1 MLSPRRYGGMASNA
15 EDAPRSVLAAVLA
28 AASRLL
34 RRPLASYYLVLGSAG
49 LLLTLGLVMV
59 FSASSVSSLRFHGSS
74 YFIVG
79 RQVAWVFAAVPMAF
93 VASRLSPLMIRRLGL
108 LLLTVSVALL
118 LLTYVPGIGVE
129 VSGNQSWLDFGG
141 PFRIQPSEF
150 AKLGLVVWGAAV
162 LAGNGR
168 LVRPWKQLVVPFVP
182 VAVLVVALTV
192 GQGDLG
198 TAIVLMAVVLTL
210 LWVVGVPS
218 WLFGLAVGTV
228 AVVGVYFVLAAE
240 YRLDRVR
247 LFLDPFADVDD
258 RTFQAAHSIYA
269 FSNGGWW
276 GRGLGASVEKWGG
289 LPGAHTDFI
298 FAIIGEELG
307 LPGTLMVIA
316 LFLVLGY
323 AGIRIAWNAQ
333 DPFVRLAAAGI
344 TGWLLIQTLVN
355 MGSVLAVL
363 PIVGV
368 PLPLVSYGGSAL
380 VPMLVAVG
388 VLVSFARRE
397 PGARA
402 ALAARRHGRS
412 EQGAVRRERG
422 GVNV

>member
-1 MLSPRRYGGMASNA
+1 MAIDT
-15 EDAPRSVLAAVLA
+15 EGAPRSVFSAGVA
-28 AASRLL
+28 AASQLL

-59 FSASSVSSLRFHGSS
+59 FSASSVASLRFHGSS

-79 RQVAWVFAAVPMAF
+79 RQVAWVVAALPFAFA
-93 VASRLSPLMIRRLGL
+93 ASRLSPLMIRRLGL
-108 LLLTVSVALL
+108 LLVIVSVALL
-118 LLTYVPGIGVE
+118 ALTYVPGIGVE
-129 VSGNQSWLDFGG
+129 VAGNQNWIDFGG
-141 PFRIQPSEF
+141 PFNIQPSEF

-168 LVRPWKQLVVPFVP
+168 LVRPWRQLVVPFVP
-182 VAVLVVALTV
+182 VAVFVVALTV
-192 GQGDLG
+192 GQRDLG
-198 TAIVLMAVVLTL
+198 TAIVLMAVVLTM
-210 LWVVGVPS
+210 LWVVGIPS
-218 WLFGLAVGTV
+218 WLFSLAVGTA

-344 TGWLLIQTLVN
+344 TGWLLIQALVN

-397 PGARA
+397 PGART
-402 ALAARRHGRS
+402 ALAARRHRRG
-412 EQGAVRRERG
+412 EQGAGRRERG
-422 GVNV
+422 GVNI

>member
-1 MLSPRRYGGMASNA
+1 M
-15 EDAPRSVLAAVLA
+15 
-28 AASRLL
+28 
-34 RRPLASYYLVLGSAG
+34 
-49 LLLTLGLVMV
+49 
-59 FSASSVSSLRFHGSS
+59 
-74 YFIVG
+74 
-79 RQVAWVFAAVPMAF
+79 
-93 VASRLSPLMIRRLGL
+93 
-108 LLLTVSVALL
+108 
-118 LLTYVPGIGVE
+118 
-129 VSGNQSWLDFGG
+129 
-141 PFRIQPSEF
+141 
-150 AKLGLVVWGAAV
+150 
-162 LAGNGR
+162 
-168 LVRPWKQLVVPFVP
+168 
-182 VAVLVVALTV
+182 
-192 GQGDLG
+192 
-198 TAIVLMAVVLTL
+198 
-210 LWVVGVPS
+210 
-218 WLFGLAVGTV
+218 
-228 AVVGVYFVLAAE
+228 
-240 YRLDRVR
+240 
-247 LFLDPFADVDD
+247 FLDPFADVDD

-316 LFLVLGY
+316 LFLVLCY

-344 TGWLLIQTLVN
+344 TGWLLIQALVN

-402 ALAARRHGRS
+402 ALAARRHRRGDHS
-412 EQGAVRRERG
+412 ADRRERG